1 MDQTLIVRGRYA
13 GRTFIPEDPLP
24 DAEGVAAL
32 VITPSTVQARG
43 SIADA
48 FGAAPVLR
56 SGDDILA
63 QVRAERDEWGDR

>member
-13 GRTFIPEDPLP
+13 GRMFIPDGPLP
-24 DAEGVAAL
+24 DAEGPAEL
-32 VITPSTVQARG
+32 VITPTPRQARR
-43 SIADA
+43 SVADA

-63 QVRAERDEWGDR
+63 QVPAERDE